1 MELELEKNEV
11 MKTLRLPFPVQ
22 NIDYLYYSSS
32 MIKNDAI
39 CTRETKFRIT

>member
-11 MKTLRLPFPVQ
+11 IKIVSLPFPVQ

-32 MIKNDAI
+32 MITNNAI
-39 CTRETKFRIT
+39 CARETKFRIT